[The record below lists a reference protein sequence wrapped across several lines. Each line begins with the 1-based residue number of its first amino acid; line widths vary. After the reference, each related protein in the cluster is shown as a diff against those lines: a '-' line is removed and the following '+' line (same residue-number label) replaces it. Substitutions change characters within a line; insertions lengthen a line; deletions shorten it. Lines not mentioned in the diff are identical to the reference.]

1 MVLESLKQPV
11 INGYLIAGSLV
22 GPGGLKLVKV
32 ADPCLCIKRG
42 LHCAACVEKQLQKR
56 SSVGRNRLQ
65 HVAFALH
72 LCHLALDLRQFVMLR
87 STPVTACSCLVH

>member
-32 ADPCLCIKRG
+32 PHG
-42 LHCAACVEKQLQKR
+42 LL
-56 SSVGRNRLQ
+56 
-65 HVAFALH
+65 
-72 LCHLALDLRQFVMLR
+72 
-87 STPVTACSCLVH
+87 